1 MKAIMSL
8 RQLPGNTR
16 TSESA
21 TLSDRRYP
29 VMRPA
34 LPIVGMRSGS
44 GPRFRF
50 RALLEA
56 AHHPSDRPHD
66 PRHSPRRPLTRFAT
80 SARAVIT
87 PALYRTAGKCSGHN
101 FRAGFWF
108 VVPTGGAGSPADGDE
123 QASPLPRPETFHTT
137 ASLPNTRPLRR
148 P

>member
-44 GPRFRF
+44 GPLF
-50 RALLEA
+50 
-56 AHHPSDRPHD
+56 
-66 PRHSPRRPLTRFAT
+66 PL
-80 SARAVIT
+80 
-87 PALYRTAGKCSGHN
+87 PG
-101 FRAGFWF
+101 
-108 VVPTGGAGSPADGDE
+108 PAGS
-123 QASPLPRPETFHTT
+123 SPPPVRQT
-137 ASLPNTRPLRR
+137 A
-148 P
+148 